1 MNSTGRGSWIFLT
14 SLLIS
19 TSSSFSSAVFAAST
33 EECTEKT
40 LSAHGHIIMKMV
52 NSMLEYNPKIKS
64 QEAIVKSAKSNF
76 LARKSFYYPN
86 LKLETQ
92 PLLNYQQSGYSDT
105 GTNNSSNT
113 SGNNLN
119 NLDNQLSTNLG
130 APYNYAY
137 QYNQLLNYT
146 GQIETDI
153 VNLPKFNLMQSS
165 WNQLKSAQESLSNI
179 VNDTSLQLLSAY
191 FTAQSLHQA
200 LADEQKVVD
209 VYKRYTETQRQL
221 LERGFS
227 SILEYNNQLGNYLT
241 FQSRVNNSQIR
252 LRQALD
258 EIYQISAIRLNRN
271 DFIPLP
277 NPSCLPKL
285 GDVDKLASLITTYYQ
300 PINVSIYSSRAYKD
314 LALSEINQYLPK
326 LSLGYAASYYMQYGN
341 ISGANNQTYTQL
353 TSYPYLRFS
362 LAFNLGGREF
372 FDSSKNKQ
380 LSKNYL
386 ELSRESYDLAQR
398 ELDVS
403 IAKYKYNSL
412 NFTNYKKLKEQSLEA
427 VTVSQGAMLT
437 GLIDFSLFL
446 SSQSLL
452 FLGIENESNSLIES
466 YLSYFRVK
474 RLTSDLIQSTQKLL
488 SPN

>member
-1 MNSTGRGSWIFLT
+1 MNTTGKGSLICLI

-19 TSSSFSSAVFAAST
+19 TSSSFSTAVFAAST
-33 EECTEKT
+33 EACTDKP
-40 LSAHGHIIMKMV
+40 LSAHSHTVMKML

-64 QEAIVKSAKSNF
+64 QEALVKSSKSNF

-86 LKLETQ
+86 LQLETQ
-92 PLLNYQQSGYSDT
+92 PLLSYQQSGYSDN
-105 GTNNSSNT
+105 GTTNSSNA
-113 SGNNLN
+113 SGS
-119 NLDNQLSTNLG
+119 NQPASNLST
-130 APYNYAY
+130 YNYAY

-153 VNLPKFNLMQSS
+153 VNLPKFSLMQSS
-165 WNQLKSAQESLSNI
+165 WNQLKSAEQSLSNV

-200 LADEQKVVD
+200 LAEEQKVVD
-209 VYKRYTETQRQL
+209 VYKSYTETQRQL

-258 EIYQISAIRLNRN
+258 EIYQLSAIRLNSS

-285 GDVDKLASLITTYYQ
+285 GDIDQLTSLITTYYQ
-300 PINVSIYSSRAYKD
+300 PINVNIYSSRAYKD

-372 FDSSKNKQ
+372 FDSNKNKQ
-380 LSKNYL
+380 LSKSYL

-403 IAKYKYNSL
+403 IAKLKFNSL
-412 NFTNYKKLKEQSLEA
+412 NFTNYKNLKDQSLEA
-427 VTVSQGAMLT
+427 VKVSQGAMLT

-452 FLGIENESNSLIES
+452 FLGIENESNSLIET